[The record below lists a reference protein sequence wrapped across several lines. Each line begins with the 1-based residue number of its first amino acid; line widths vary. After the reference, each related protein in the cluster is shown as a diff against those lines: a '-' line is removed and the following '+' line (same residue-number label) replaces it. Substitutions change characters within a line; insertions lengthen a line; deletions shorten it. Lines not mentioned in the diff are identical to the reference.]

1 MINPVKKAAGMLL
14 LGPDPV
20 LDQRTRQQG
29 EKRSAGPF
37 DVIIQVM
44 ETMHVKGDPHKSG
57 SRIPEDAE

>member
-29 EKRSAGPF
+29 EKRSALVPL
-37 DVIIQVM
+37 M
-44 ETMHVKGDPHKSG
+44 
-57 SRIPEDAE
+57 